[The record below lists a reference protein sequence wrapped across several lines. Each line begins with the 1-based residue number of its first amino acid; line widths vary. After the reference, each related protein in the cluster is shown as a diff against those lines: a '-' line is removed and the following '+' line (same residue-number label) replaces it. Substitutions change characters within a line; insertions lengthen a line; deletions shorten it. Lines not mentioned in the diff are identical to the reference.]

1 MDRIQECKE
10 VTENIRH
17 RGWDPPQ
24 PPHTVKMKNI
34 LISIAHVY
42 SKFRKKEKEKKKR
55 ESQTWCLYGV
65 INFVYYQV

>member
-1 MDRIQECKE
+1 
-10 VTENIRH
+10 
-17 RGWDPPQ
+17 
-24 PPHTVKMKNI
+24 MKNI